1 MEDEKDVKGTST
13 REWEVVTLT
22 ASTYAAEPGPES
34 LQSSDGNQ
42 MDANDDEEIS
52 RAMFMSGHFVFP
64 PSQHE
69 NLPLLSDD
77 NENEVG
83 DLTGKAGYELE
94 VGGRSDKNDEGNW
107 NARRMAGLDELHGI
121 QFFDESGKRLSVRP
135 SEFEEGRSLLGLD
148 LYDKEQSIYDASTL
162 SSIHNEA
169 DIRGSNL
176 YDENSFVP
184 ESSDPLL
191 SNQDSS
197 LDSTSPTNV
206 NKFNESGLPCEA
218 WWKRRAASLIAQA
231 KDANAIWSVVVA
243 ATLMGLVIL
252 GQRWQSQ
259 HVKWQTIVGDERMAR
274 MLGPISRLKDVFVS
288 SHRSGNLIKVVRD
301 DL

>member
-22 ASTYAAEPGPES
+22 ASTYAAAPGPES
-34 LQSSDGNQ
+34 LESSDGNQ
-42 MDANDDEEIS
+42 MDVNDDEETS

-69 NLPLLSDD
+69 NLPLL
-77 NENEVG
+77 G
-83 DLTGKAGYELE
+83 
-94 VGGRSDKNDEGNW
+94 SDKNDEENW
-107 NARRMAGLDELHGI
+107 NARRMAGSDELHGI

-135 SEFEEGRSLLGLD
+135 SEFEEERSLLGLD
-148 LYDKEQSIYDASTL
+148 LNDKEQI
-162 SSIHNEA
+162 
-169 DIRGSNL
+169 
-176 YDENSFVP
+176 
-184 ESSDPLL
+184 L

-197 LDSTSPTNV
+197 SDSTSPTYV

-243 ATLMGLVIL
+243 ATLMGL
-252 GQRWQSQ
+252 
-259 HVKWQTIVGDERMAR
+259 HVKWQTIVGDEDVR
-274 MLGPISRLKDVFVS
+274 PHISIKDVFVS
-288 SHRSGNLIKVVRD
+288 SHGSGNLIKVVRND
-301 DL
+301 I

>member
-22 ASTYAAEPGPES
+22 ASTYAAAPGLES
-34 LQSSDGNQ
+34 LESSDGNQ
-42 MDANDDEEIS
+42 MDVNDDEETS

-69 NLPLLSDD
+69 NLPLLSDE
-77 NENEVG
+77 NENE
-83 DLTGKAGYELE
+83 KAGYEMD
-94 VGGRSDKNDEGNW
+94 VGGSDKNDEENW
-107 NARRMAGLDELHGI
+107 NARRMAGSDELHGI

-135 SEFEEGRSLLGLD
+135 SEFEEERSLLGLD
-148 LYDKEQSIYDASTL
+148 LNDKEQSIYDTSTL

-169 DIRGSNL
+169 DISGSNL
-176 YDENSFVP
+176 YDENSSVP
-184 ESSDPLL
+184 ESSDPVLL
-191 SNQDSS
+191 NQDSS
-197 LDSTSPTNV
+197 SDSTSPTNV

-288 SHRSGNLIKVVRD
+288 SHGSGNLIKVVRN

>member
-22 ASTYAAEPGPES
+22 ASTYAAAPGPES
-34 LQSSDGNQ
+34 LESSDGNQ
-42 MDANDDEEIS
+42 MDVNDDEETS

-69 NLPLLSDD
+69 NLPLLSD
-77 NENEVG
+77 ENE
-83 DLTGKAGYELE
+83 KAGYEMD
-94 VGGRSDKNDEGNW
+94 VGGSDKSDEENW
-107 NARRMAGLDELHGI
+107 NARRMSGSDELPGI

-135 SEFEEGRSLLGLD
+135 SEFEEERSMLGLD
-148 LYDKEQSIYDASTL
+148 LNDKEQSIYD
-162 SSIHNEA
+162 EA
-169 DIRGSNL
+169 DISRSNL
-176 YDENSFVP
+176 YDENSSVP
-184 ESSDPLL
+184 ESSDPVL

-197 LDSTSPTNV
+197 SNSTSPTNV

-288 SHRSGNLIKVVRD
+288 SHGSGNLIKVVRN